1 MSSILQYINV
11 IFMRTDRRD
20 RNELRALKLERG
32 TLQNAEGSC
41 LIRLGRT
48 WAICTA
54 TVEEGVP
61 DFLAGKG
68 SGWVTAEYSMLPRA
82 TRTRSGRE
90 RMPTPVRGRTA
101 EIQRMIGRCLR
112 AATDL
117 DGLEGFTVCVDC
129 DVLQA
134 DGGTRTACVTAGF
147 VALAEALAYLK
158 ASGRLRTL
166 PLRDTVAAV
175 SVGLV
180 GGEVCLDL
188 SYEEDARAG
197 ADVNFAMTG
206 KGLWVEVQATAEK
219 QAFST
224 RKMNEMMRLGA
235 EGIGR
240 LMQAQR
246 KALKGLK
253 LRW

>member
-1 MSSILQYINV
+1 
-11 IFMRTDRRD
+11 MRLDGRAP
-20 RNELRALKLERG
+20 NELREVTLERG
-32 TLQNAEGSC
+32 CLDHPEGSC

-48 WAICTA
+48 WAICAA

-61 DFLAGKG
+61 DFLRERR

-82 TRTRSGRE
+82 TRARSGRE
-90 RMPTPVRGRTA
+90 RMPTAVRGRTA

-112 AATDL
+112 AVTDL
-117 DGLEGFTVCVDC
+117 NGLEGFTVRVDC

-147 VALAEALAYLK
+147 VALAEALAHLK
-158 ASGRLRTL
+158 ASGRLQGV

-180 GGEVCLDL
+180 DGEPYLDL
-188 SYEEDARAG
+188 CYEEDARASV
-197 ADVNFAMTG
+197 DVNFAMTG
-206 KGLWVEVQATAEK
+206 RGFWVEIQGTAENE
-219 QAFST
+219 AFST
-224 RKMNEMMRLGA
+224 EQLNEMMRLGT
-235 EGIGR
+235 EGGAR

-246 KALKGLK
+246 TVMEGLK
-253 LRW
+253 LKG